1 MCEAG
6 VARTLTNNTNRK
18 QYHELQE
25 ARNRCL
31 QRGYSVL
38 CRRLPDGKSAIHPL
52 LKLQHEVHVWAAEV
66 KGATNPGRWGDSP
79 HLLLTPSPCYTID
92 MDASNKSV

>member
-38 CRRLPDGKSAIHPL
+38 CRRVSDKQCGYDL
-52 LKLQHEVHVWAAEV
+52 LRQRQHKMHVRPAEV